1 MALRRKYNT
10 SIIVDNPVVGAF
22 NQEKALV
29 RAFSVI
35 VKCLQSFILCLKFQA
50 LYNTGTAMGQ
60 QRHVSNKTLAVPGL
74 GLARTEFLPDRGV
87 LIKLI
92 IQRHCYIVI
101 TLLSALTSHK
111 ISHL

>member
-1 MALRRKYNT
+1 MKVL
-10 SIIVDNPVVGAF
+10 VGHVVGAF

-35 VKCLQSFILCLKFQA
+35 VKSLQSFSLCLKFQA
-50 LYNTGTAMGQ
+50 LFNTGTAMGQ
-60 QRHVSNKTLAVPGL
+60 QRHVSNKTPPVPGPGL
-74 GLARTEFLPDRGV
+74 GLARTGFLPDRGV

-111 ISHL
+111 I